1 MKLQLERAGV
11 SIKCD
16 PAAVQAV
23 LDADKAK

>member
-1 MKLQLERAGV
+1 LERAGV

>member
-11 SIKCD
+11 HINCD

-23 LDADKAK
+23 LDADKAQ

>member
-1 MKLQLERAGV
+1 LERAGV
-11 SIKCD
+11 QIKCD